1 MTRTSMI
8 ARLVALGAVGLL
20 TMGAQSSC
28 SVNNGEGTL
37 EVTDGNQDADPGT
50 GTNTGPTFS
59 TTLTLKDSSGKITS
73 QFARGEL
80 ITFELSVL
88 NRTNAPITL
97 RFPSM
102 GGYNDFYV
110 YKPATD
116 EARWEYLANKI
127 FPAVVTDITFEAGNA
142 HVFSG
147 TWDQVK
153 LNGDMLES
161 GTHEAYG
168 LFLPIN
174 GQTPA
179 LTQDE
184 TRSPRVTFTV
194 N

>member
-1 MTRTSMI
+1 MMTRLSMI

-28 SVNNGEGTL
+28 SVKNGEGTL
-37 EVTDGNQDADPGT
+37 EIIDKGSDTGT

-73 QFARGEL
+73 HFSRGEL

-97 RFPSM
+97 RFPSL

-110 YKPATD
+110 YKPGTD
-116 EARWEYLANKI
+116 EARWEWLANQI
-127 FPAVVTDITFEAGNA
+127 FAAVVTDITFDAGA
-142 HVFSG
+142 TRVFSS
-147 TWDQVK
+147 TWNQVK
-153 LNGDMLES
+153 LDGDMLES
-161 GTHEAYG
+161 GSHEAYG
-168 LFLPIN
+168 LFYPIP
-174 GQTPA
+174 GQTPT
-179 LTQDE
+179 LTPDE
-184 TRSPRVTFTV
+184 TRSPRVSFTV

>member
-1 MTRTSMI
+1 MTRPTMI
-8 ARLVALGAVGLL
+8 ARLVVLSAVALL

-37 EVTDGNQDADPGT
+37 EVVDKGSDTGT

-59 TTLTLKDSSGKITS
+59 TTLTLKDSNGRVTS
-73 QFARGEL
+73 HFSRGEL

-88 NRTNAPITL
+88 NRTGSPL
-97 RFPSM
+97 RLQSPSA
-102 GGYNDFYV
+102 GGFNDFYV
-110 YKPATD
+110 YKPGTD
-116 EARWEYLANKI
+116 EARWEWLANKL
-127 FPAVVTDITFEAGNA
+127 FATVVTEVTFETGGP
-142 HVFSG
+142 HVFTG

-153 LNGDMLES
+153 LDGEMLES
-161 GTHEAYG
+161 GTHEAFG
-168 LFLPIN
+168 LFYPIP

-179 LTQDE
+179 LTPDE